1 MTVEEMLKAENLE
14 ILTIVA
20 GRFSAA
26 GNYLGICKEK
36 ENGHDPL
43 HIYKAQ
49 MAYLD
54 WTIDLDNVELP
65 FAALGRWQEVA
76 NRPGNIRFTATAIFK
91 TMGELNRILQ
101 IEVNLQNQINAIN
114 SGVINDKLKD

>member
-1 MTVEEMLKAENLE
+1 MMTVEEMLKAENLE
-14 ILTIVA
+14 ILSIVA

-49 MAYLD
+49 MASLG
-54 WTIDLDNVELP
+54 WSKELDNVMVP

-76 NRPGNIRFTATAIFK
+76 NCPGNIRFTATAIFK
-91 TMGELNRILQ
+91 NEEECERALFDLLSINYLGLNSI
-101 IEVNLQNQINAIN
+101 
-114 SGVINDKLKD
+114 

>member
-1 MTVEEMLKAENLE
+1 MTIEEMLKEQNLE

-36 ENGHDPL
+36 DNGHDPL

-49 MAYLD
+49 METLG
-54 WTIDLDNVELP
+54 WSKELDNLVFP
-65 FAALGRWQEVA
+65 FAGLGRWQEVP
-76 NRPGNIRFTATAIFK
+76 NKPGSMRFTACIIYRTMPELQAAIQE
-91 TMGELNRILQ
+91 ELDLN
-101 IEVNLQNQINAIN
+101 
-114 SGVINDKLKD
+114 K

>member
-1 MTVEEMLKAENLE
+1 MMTVEEMLKAENLE
-14 ILTIVA
+14 ILSIVA

-49 MAYLD
+49 METLG
-54 WTIDLDNVELP
+54 WSKDLDNVELP
-65 FAALGRWQEVA
+65 FAALGKWQEVA
-76 NRPGNIRFTATAIFK
+76 NRPGNIRFTATVVCK
-91 TMGELNRILQ
+91 SSDEVNKILQ
-101 IEVNLQNQINAIN
+101 GQLFLQNQINSIY
-114 SGVINDKLKD
+114 NDKLNDKN

>member
-1 MTVEEMLKAENLE
+1 MTVKEMLKEENLDV
-14 ILTIVA
+14 LTIVA

-49 MAYLD
+49 METLGCSKE
-54 WTIDLDNVELP
+54 LDNVELP

-91 TMGELNRILQ
+91 TIGELNRTLQ
-101 IEVNLQNQINAIN
+101 IDVDLQNQIDAIK
-114 SGVINDKLKD
+114 SRVVK

>member
-1 MTVEEMLKAENLE
+1 MTVKKMLKEENLE
-14 ILTIVA
+14 VLTIVA

-49 MAYLD
+49 METLGWSMELD
-54 WTIDLDNVELP
+54 SVELP

-76 NRPGNIRFTATAIFK
+76 NRPGNIRFTATCVCK
-91 TMGELNRILQ
+91 SMDELILNLQ
-101 IEVNLQNQINAIN
+101 NEVKLQNQINDIYN
-114 SGVINDKLKD
+114 E

>member
-1 MTVEEMLKAENLE
+1 MTVKEMLKEENLE
-14 ILTIVA
+14 VLTIVA

-49 MAYLD
+49 METLGWSKA
-54 WTIDLDNVELP
+54 LDNVELP

-76 NRPGNIRFTATAIFK
+76 NRPGNNRFTASVIYK
-91 TMGELNRILQ
+91 TIEELNHGIISQ
-101 IEVNLQNQINAIN
+101 FQINNLGDPESI
-114 SGVINDKLKD
+114 

>member
-1 MTVEEMLKAENLE
+1 MMTVEEMLKEENLE

-20 GRFSAA
+20 GRFSTA
-26 GNYLGICKEK
+26 GNFLGICKEK

-49 MAYLD
+49 METLG
-54 WTIDLDNVELP
+54 WSKELDNVEFP

-76 NRPGNIRFTATAIFK
+76 NRPGSMRFTATRVCK
-91 TMGELNRILQ
+91 SMDELKMSLENA
-101 IEVNLQNQINAIN
+101 VSLQNQI
-114 SGVINDKLKD
+114 SGIYKYSNISS

>member
-1 MTVEEMLKAENLE
+1 MMTVEEMLKAENLE
-14 ILTIVA
+14 ILSIVA

-49 MAYLD
+49 METLG
-54 WTIDLDNVELP
+54 WSKELDNVEFP

-76 NRPGNIRFTATAIFK
+76 NRPGNNRFTATRVCQS
-91 TMGELNRILQ
+91 MDELNK
-101 IEVNLQNQINAIN
+101 NLK
-114 SGVINDKLKD
+114 NDVDFQD